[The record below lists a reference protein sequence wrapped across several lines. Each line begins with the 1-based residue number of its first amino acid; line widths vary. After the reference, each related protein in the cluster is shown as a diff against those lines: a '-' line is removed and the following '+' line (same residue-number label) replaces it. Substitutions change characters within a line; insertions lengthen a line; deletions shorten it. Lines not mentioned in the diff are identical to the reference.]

1 MESLPADL
9 FPRLGRS
16 QIIRLARL
24 SLVTW
29 KSREETVLSFTGS
42 PDALAIGRSAAARL
56 RELSGAE

>member
-1 MESLPADL
+1 M

-24 SLVTW
+24 ALVTW

-42 PDALAIGRSAAARL
+42 PDALTIGRSAAARL
-56 RELSGAE
+56 RELSAAE

>member
-1 MESLPADL
+1 MELLPADL

-42 PDALAIGRSAAARL
+42 PDALAIGRSAATRL
-56 RELSGAE
+56 RELRGGE